1 MWQRPRAHE
10 QASEDPETRAKDFT
24 KLQQIAAED
33 VPFVPSWVGKNV
45 AVYGDGVEGVE
56 DTLDPSYI
64 FRFWVLSKNA

>member
-1 MWQRPRAHE
+1 M
-10 QASEDPETRAKDFT
+10 T
-24 KLQQIAAED
+24 KHYVLGGALFFGFVVTIAIAIAQEVKKD

-64 FRFWVLSKNA
+64 FRFWVLSKNG